1 MNLARRRP
9 ECNRLLPVLSV
20 VCCIA
25 ALGSGCASPGS
36 VPPTGANRAVGDA
49 GGHPVTAAE
58 LDELTRAFADRYVG
72 LLASTRDALKKD
84 NPDAVQRREAQ
95 DLLLN
100 CATNVY
106 DIASNPDAF
115 TRMLDLVVVT
125 TLVSQVWI
133 DDDRAGAVFGDR
145 GEVLVRAL
153 HHGRV
158 EAWAL
163 AGQVLRPDQLDLLD
177 YTIWDWRRHNP
188 DMVRAPFVRFS
199 NFAVGRGKSAAAEA
213 LAAGGFFEPVGQASK
228 AVDEVRLLT
237 ERMFYMAKREPTL
250 LRWEAEAVQDGAL
263 ATPQV
268 GGGLADVHR
277 LTAVAEQLPKNL
289 ADERKAIVATLDDH
303 QKVIDNT
310 VATVR
315 DTVADA
321 NNLAITLGDTSQ
333 SLNTMFHSA
342 DELLARY
349 DSRQRWATTQPSRPF
364 DVREYTQGV
373 KELAGAL
380 DQMNDVMKSS
390 NELLQSPDWARRI
403 AQVNE
408 AADGRMRIASRRGE
422 ALIDLVF
429 ERFYLALGSVFVL
442 LIFYRLFTALLVRR
456 LRDADTRAI
465 VPAGNGHEP
474 SGAHQEIGRGKDV
487 SR

>member
-1 MNLARRRP
+1 M
-9 ECNRLLPVLSV
+9 
-20 VCCIA
+20 
-25 ALGSGCASPGS
+25 
-36 VPPTGANRAVGDA
+36 GDA

-72 LLASTRDALKKD
+72 LLSSTCDALKKD
-84 NPDAVQRREAQ
+84 NVNAVQRREAQ

-133 DDDRAGAVFGDR
+133 DDDRTGEVFGER

-228 AVDEVRLLT
+228 AVDEARLLT
-237 ERMFYMAKREPTL
+237 ERMFYLAKREPTL
-250 LRWEAEAVQDGAL
+250 LRWEAEALQDQAL
-263 ATPQV
+263 ANPQIDST
-268 GGGLADVHR
+268 ATNIRR

-289 ADERKAIVATLDDH
+289 ADERKAITASLNDQMKAAEGTVAMVRATFAEAKEMAATLGE
-303 QKVIDNT
+303 T
-310 VATVR
+310 
-315 DTVADA
+315 
-321 NNLAITLGDTSQ
+321 GQ
-333 SLNTMFHSA
+333 SLNAMLKTA
-342 DELLARY
+342 DGLLGRY
-349 DSRQRWATTQPSRPF
+349 DSRARWATTQSTRPF

-373 KELAGAL
+373 KELAAAL
-380 DQMNDVMKSS
+380 GQMNDVMKASNDLLGSS
-390 NELLQSPDWARRI
+390 DWARRI
-403 AQVNE
+403 EQVNE
-408 AADGRMRIASRRGE
+408 SADGRMKIASERSE
-422 ALIDLVF
+422 VLIDSFFRRVF
-429 ERFYLALGSVFVL
+429 LALGAF
-442 LIFYRLFTALLVRR
+442 FALLVLYRLLTVLFIRR
-456 LRDADTRAI
+456 LGRIAI
-465 VPAGNGHEP
+465 ATTEPSTGNGHERP
-474 SGAHQEIGRGKDV
+474 PAVVQIGREKGV
-487 SR
+487 SP